1 MEDVDAMLVE
11 KVWIL
16 RATHPRFV
24 SKVTALEVDVAN
36 CFLDL
41 SLVVWSM
48 DAEQMLTYHR
58 QIWEMM
64 DHRKALDN
72 THFRV
77 PTEGAMW
84 DGRCLDRRRLNR
96 GAERRS
102 FGSSRTKIP
111 FTNPSSLPLVV
122 RFRQEN
128 SGTLT
133 ASSRLPRAPCAH
145 VQMSSAHRSWQRLS
159 GPKMPRSSPCDAR
172 RGQQRV
178 VAGVEFFFFAYT

>member
-1 MEDVDAMLVE
+1 M
-11 KVWIL
+11 
-16 RATHPRFV
+16 
-24 SKVTALEVDVAN
+24 AN

-48 DAEQMLTYHR
+48 DAEQMLTYHH

-64 DHRKALDN
+64 AHTKSLDN
-72 THFRV
+72 TDFRV

-122 RFRQEN
+122 CFRQEN

-159 GPKMPRSSPCDAR
+159 GPKMPRFSPCDAR
-172 RGQQRV
+172 RGQQRM
-178 VAGVEFFFFAYT
+178 VAGWSFFFCVYMISI